1 MPLSRTLPVE
11 QKYPE
16 QTAEYILQRCEQ
28 PAKPKTWCA
37 DDSALPRDAAKRL
50 ERKLAVR
57 YSEDIER
64 IKPLAVEAIEKRV
77 THRLDVIFRYLTDEV
92 LEAKLAGASL
102 KDLGIY
108 EGIFL
113 DKLLL
118 IKGQPTAI
126 FKVEDSMKLD
136 ELGAAILREIK
147 QRGLSATLTERS
159 VEVDLA
165 GASGPTT

>member
-1 MPLSRTLPVE
+1 MSEHGPPDVLPLPRTLPVE

-28 PAKPKTWCA
+28 PSKPKTWCA
-37 DDSALPRDAAKRL
+37 DDSALPLDAAKRL

-64 IKPLAVEAIEKRV
+64 IKPLAVEAI
-77 THRLDVIFRYLTDEV
+77 
-92 LEAKLAGASL
+92 
-102 KDLGIY
+102 
-108 EGIFL
+108 

-126 FKVEDSMKLD
+126 LKVEDSMKLD